1 MSTVTARKSPGIAR
15 LAYFEVFQQEGI
27 DLLGEKDY
35 VQQSD
40 MIV

>member
-1 MSTVTARKSPGIAR
+1 MRRVSTRKSPGIAR
-15 LAYFEVFQQEGI
+15 LEYFEVFQQEGI